1 MSLLE
6 IRNDNW
12 ELLFNDDGEDEGHP
26 DENDVKDMIEADKLG
41 CIVIICAARWCYFA
55 FCVFPVRFRD

>member
-41 CIVIICAARWCYFA
+41 
-55 FCVFPVRFRD
+55 